1 MLSQSYGIRGFIAA
15 FSFLLALSGCGG
27 GGGSSA
33 RPPPP
38 PPRPP
43 PSCISTSAH
52 GCISRD
58 EFVRLRDGIASDRRA
73 DSEFSRQWALETL
86 NVHQAHAALAVKY
99 GADTRPGDGVR
110 IGVMDSGVDLTHPE
124 LAGASITETFLQNLP
139 DEMRTDYGANEFSHG
154 TAVTSIMAAQP
165 NNVGF
170 LGIAWGST
178 YKVFTMPI
186 GEHLADDDPLRTAFD
201 WESAYRDVLASGV
214 DIVNA
219 GYNIESGFIE
229 NFTAADL
236 RNSARFGPSFD
247 VIAQQGVTD
256 PAIFVWPAGNDYNV
270 LVPCAQGDQNCF
282 ADSTSRT
289 GYSYRVISPKL
300 EGGAVALLPELQGHN
315 VVVVAV
321 ARNGTITDFSNRCGI
336 AGPWCIA
343 APGSGITAALF
354 DSETPSPGS
363 FRVMLNGQGTSFA
376 VPMVS
381 GGLALMKHFFRDQL
395 SNRELLARLFATADK
410 SGIYAPDRTDGSSSI
425 YGQGMMDLGAAV
437 SPVDNAQVMLNS
449 RVGEN
454 GNDGHSIQTTQIR
467 LGMAFGNS
475 LSRSL
480 AGREIA
486 AFDALGAPFCFDVS
500 GLAGTA
506 LQPSA
511 LGRLF
516 RLMTPGRN
524 AFGQAERGTRLTR
537 APYALAAHQGDWRFG
552 LYESPAN
559 AQSSLLNLAGNAAT
573 LTYTAQTGLEAT
585 AFATVSQATAF
596 NPAGLPRQQTSDMGA
611 LLAWRPA
618 DMPVG
623 VRVGWLKEGNS
634 LLGATAT
641 GAFGRLSA
649 NNVFTGF
656 EAAAEV
662 GGWRLG
668 FDTEIGLVAPNA
680 GGGLIDGM
688 SWLTTS
694 AMSLRANRRLGA
706 HDELTISVSQPP
718 RIENGAATFRLP
730 VGRTRDGVILRESFS
745 AGLVPSAR
753 QIDVAA
759 RWRRTGVFGGE
770 FRAEAAAS
778 HNPGHVAVKPMFSLL
793 AGWRGEF

>member
-1 MLSQSYGIRGFIAA
+1 MDRFTELRDDFAADRLSDPEFQ
-15 FSFLLALSGCGG
+15 
-27 GGGSSA
+27 GSS
-33 RPPPP
+33 
-38 PPRPP
+38 
-43 PSCISTSAH
+43 TSPNWYV
-52 GCISRD
+52 G
-58 EFVRLRDGIASDRRA
+58 
-73 DSEFSRQWALETL
+73 QWALETL
-86 NVHQAHAALAVKY
+86 NVHQAHAALAVIEGEVNGTGVK
-99 GADTRPGDGVR
+99 PGDGVVV
-110 IGVMDSGVDLTHPE
+110 GVMDSGVDLTHYE
-124 LAGASITETFLQNLP
+124 LEGAKITETFLQDLP
-139 DEMRTDYGANEFSHG
+139 DETRLDSWSEDGYSHG
-154 TAVTSIMAAQP
+154 TAITSIMAAQP
-165 NNVGF
+165 NGAGF
-170 LGIAWGST
+170 LGIAWGAT
-178 YKVFTMPI
+178 YKVFTVPI
-186 GEHLADDDPLRTAFD
+186 GDLIPEDDELRQTFD
-201 WESAYRDVLASGV
+201 WEHAYRTVLANGV

-219 GYNIESGFIE
+219 SYSASGLFIE
-229 NFTAADL
+229 NYNADAL
-236 RNSARFGPSFD
+236 RNSSRFGPGFD
-247 VIAQQGVTD
+247 VIAQRGVAE
-256 PAIFVWPAGNDYNV
+256 PAIFVWSAGNDHGK
-270 LVPCAQGDQNCF
+270 PCGSDKQNCF
-282 ADSTSRT
+282 ANADAKTKSEA
-289 GYSYRVISPKL
+289 GGSYRATSPNL
-300 EGGAVALLPELQGHN
+300 EGGAMALLPELRGHN

-321 ARNGTITDFSNRCGI
+321 DWDGRISDFSNRCGI
-336 AGPWCIA
+336 AGSWCIA
-343 APGSGITAALF
+343 APGSGITAAQF
-354 DSETPSPGS
+354 NDESPFPPN
-363 FRVMLNGQGTSFA
+363 FRVLINAEGTSFA
-376 VPMVS
+376 APMVS
-381 GGLALMKHFFRDQL
+381 GGLALMKHFFRGQL
-395 SNRELLARLFATADK
+395 SNTELVTRLFATANK
-410 SGIYAPDRTDGSSSI
+410 NGIYGTSSV

-437 SPVDNAQVMLNS
+437 SPVNNARVMLNS

-454 GNDGHSIQTTQIR
+454 GNDGYRIRSTQIR
-467 LGMAFGNS
+467 LGTAFGNS

-486 AFDALGAPFCFDVS
+486 AFDELGAPFWFDLS

-524 AFGQAERGTRLTR
+524 AYRQAERGTRLTR
-537 APYALAAHQGDWRFG
+537 APYALAAHRGGWRFG

-573 LTYTAQTGLEAT
+573 VTYTAPTGLEAT
-585 AFATVSQATAF
+585 AFATVSQAAAF
-596 NPAGLPRQQTSDMGA
+596 NPAGLPRQRTSDMGA

-634 LLGATAT
+634 LLGGTAA

-649 NNVFTGF
+649 DNVVTGF

-694 AMSLRANRRLGA
+694 AMSLRANRRLSA
-706 HDELTISVSQPP
+706 HDELTVSVSQPP

-730 VGRTRDGVILRESFS
+730 VGRTRDGMILRESLS

-753 QIDVAA
+753 QIDLAA
-759 RWRRTGVFGGE
+759 RWHRTGVFGGE

-793 AGWRGEF
+793 AGWRAEF